1 MNACRCFSTFFF
13 LLPSPRCP
21 LQWRN
26 CITTCDEAKL
36 RCMASRFARL
46 LFGLPKGA
54 FTLASAGALAV
65 LRLKHEN
72 HQLVGCAPEKQH
84 WAGEYKPGARVQST
98 SVPANQDGQARLAN
112 LLLLAQDPALAKATA
127 DNLLKKGGVPKHL
140 HQPGGI
146 GVQAY
151 FASPDLAKMCGLTLF
166 CGDGDLAYGQ
176 TPPDNYS
183 PEEADEF
190 LIDPVVRNTKQRC
203 AGCGQ
208 VVNTPP
214 NRTLPNIHLSSSR
227 VLCHVL
233 IDGARV
239 SETRANLGLK
249 AGECFDCDFD
259 TTNLGDRGG
268 YMLSLQVPKTGVAP
282 VERSP
287 LDGLIYPNY
296 SNPHVLSSGGVF
308 RCKCER
314 LRAPLATTTDTRV
327 GHQFTAAK
335 RLVYCPGP
343 LCARPETGPWRRDGT
358 VAPPPS
364 GGKGKAPMYT

>member
-1 MNACRCFSTFFF
+1 
-13 LLPSPRCP
+13 
-21 LQWRN
+21 
-26 CITTCDEAKL
+26 
-36 RCMASRFARL
+36 MASRFARL

-84 WAGEYKPGARVQST
+84 WAGEYKPGDRVQSI

-166 CGDGDLAYGQ
+166 CGDADLAYGQ
-176 TPPDNYS
+176 TPSDIYS
-183 PEEADEF
+183 PEEAEEF

-203 AGCGQ
+203 VGCGS
-208 VVNTPP
+208 VVNIPP
-214 NRTLPNIHLSSSR
+214 NRTLPNIHFNPTT
-227 VLCHVL
+227 LCHVV

-268 YMLSLQVPKTGVAP
+268 YMLSLQAPPQGGVPV

-296 SNPHVLSSGGVF
+296 NNPHVLSSGGVF

-314 LRAPLATTTDTRV
+314 LRTPIVTTTESRGKEVTHV
-327 GHQFTAAK
+327 GHSFRAAEK
-335 RLVYCPGP
+335 RFYCPGP